1 MSVSCCT
8 SLLLLSLLPRS
19 DKFDQKKS
27 YTQWISE
34 VPRRAEM
41 PKHCQNS
48 PHLFSLHFITQSY
61 CFLTIQ
67 RLNSLGERLI
77 IDCFYSCAQESFLK
91 DRKFPWKW
99 NFGFRELKTQAHR
112 KRSNSDTLTLEIEIN
127 VTFPGHALENYL
139 WTVDHFVAIRCRN
152 TRKFWICLYTQ
163 LFQFL
168 AVHYCWYYHCF

>member
-48 PHLFSLHFITQSY
+48 SHLFSLHFITQSY

-139 WTVDHFVAIRCRN
+139 WTVDHFVAIRCSN